1 MSKRDSILYK
11 ASDIKLVIPEV
22 KESGGIVPTSSTTA
36 QASLGRCISNISYA
50 I

>member
-22 KESGGIVPTSSTTA
+22 KESLVVLCQL
-36 QASLGRCISNISYA
+36 QALQLN
-50 I
+50 